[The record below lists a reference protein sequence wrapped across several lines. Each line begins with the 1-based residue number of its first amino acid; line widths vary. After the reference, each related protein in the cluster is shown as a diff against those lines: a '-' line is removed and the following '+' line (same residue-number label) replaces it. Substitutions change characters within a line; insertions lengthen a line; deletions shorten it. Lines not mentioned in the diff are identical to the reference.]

1 MSIKSYNRLNANSIR
16 QLNRVET
23 INSTSNGGYV
33 VSRVQPVDEVKA
45 GFNATSLYLAKIY
58 KDLREKKDDKAR
70 ARVKDMSFNEFVYFF
85 NDVQNDYVKNNFKI
99 TEELSREQ
107 ILLMQDILLSINKNA
122 SIFENDKQVVILED
136 IDKMDNNE
144 FRKFLFEHN
153 EIFSNSGLFHS
164 NDNVFEMTEE
174 DIFNLKDLLLIKIR
188 DIQDLFYYNKAF
200 KKYEKSYND
209 MAYFESDGVN
219 A

>member
-1 MSIKSYNRLNANSIR
+1 MSIKSYNRLNANSVR
-16 QLNRVET
+16 QLNRLDNV
-23 INSTSNGGYV
+23 SNASSNGYV
-33 VSRVQPVDEVKA
+33 VGRIEPVEEVKA

-58 KDLREKKDDKAR
+58 KDLRDKKDDR
-70 ARVKDMSFNEFVYFF
+70 AKSKVKDMSFNEFVYFF
-85 NDVQNDYVKNNFKI
+85 NNVQDDYVKNNFKI

-107 ILLMQDILLSINKNA
+107 ILLMQDILSSINKNFDVFGN
-122 SIFENDKQVVILED
+122 SKPIIIFED
-136 IDKMDNNE
+136 IEKMDSNT
-144 FRKFLFEHN
+144 FRKFLFEHE

-164 NDNVFEMTEE
+164 DDNVFEMTDE
-174 DIFNLKDLLLIKIR
+174 DIFNLKDLLLIKVR

-200 KKYEKSYND
+200 RKYEKSYND